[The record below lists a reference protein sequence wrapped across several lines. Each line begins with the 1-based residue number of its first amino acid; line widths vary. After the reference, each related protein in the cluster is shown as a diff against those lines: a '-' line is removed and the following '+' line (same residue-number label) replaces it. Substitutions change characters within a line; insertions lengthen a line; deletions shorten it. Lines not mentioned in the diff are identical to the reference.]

1 MYNTFLSK
9 IQTAG
14 GSFSSN
20 TIFIIIGI
28 LVFITVGFSYYY
40 FYLKPYMQATYRA
53 TNDGVNHDTSGNGNG
68 NGSTAELLFF
78 YADWCPHCKTA
89 KPIWEGLKKEY
100 DDENINGYNMMF
112 TDVNCSTESE
122 QTSKLMDKYSVEGF
136 PTIKLLKN
144 GEVIEFDAKPTKDN
158 LNQFLQTVLK

>member
-53 TNDGVNHDTSGNGNG
+53 TNDGVNHDMSGNNG

-89 KPIWEGLKKEY
+89 KPVWEDLKKEY
-100 DDENINGYNMMF
+100 DNENINGYNIMF

-144 GEVIEFDAKPTKDN
+144 GEIIEFDAKPTKDN

>member
-53 TNDGVNHDTSGNGNG
+53 TNDGVNHDTSGNNG

-89 KPIWEGLKKEY
+89 KPVWEDLKKEY
-100 DDENINGYNMMF
+100 DNENINGYNIMF

-144 GEVIEFDAKPTKDN
+144 GEIIEFDAKPTKDN

>member
-68 NGSTAELLFF
+68 STAELLFF

-89 KPIWEGLKKEY
+89 KPVWEDLKKEY
-100 DDENINGYNMMF
+100 DNENINGYNIMF

-144 GEVIEFDAKPTKDN
+144 GEIIEFDAKPTKDN

>member
-68 NGSTAELLFF
+68 STAELLFF

-100 DDENINGYNMMF
+100 DDENINGYNMTF